1 MLLRRTLLAS
11 APLLPLSLTARAAPG
26 FTPTAQDQ
34 ADITRIETYLNSL
47 TSLKAHFMQVAPDG
61 GVSEGTA
68 WLVRPGRL
76 RFQYNSPSPF
86 ILVAAHGR
94 LIFHDSALG
103 QTSNIALSRTPLG
116 VLLEEHVHLTGA
128 VTVTAL
134 QRVPGQLQLSLV
146 RTATPGDGSL
156 SLIFSDPPLTLRQWT
171 VVDAQRRETHVT
183 LYNMQIGGSYDPD
196 LFEQI
201 NPPSAQQG

>member
-1 MLLRRTLLAS
+1 
-11 APLLPLSLTARAAPG
+11 APG